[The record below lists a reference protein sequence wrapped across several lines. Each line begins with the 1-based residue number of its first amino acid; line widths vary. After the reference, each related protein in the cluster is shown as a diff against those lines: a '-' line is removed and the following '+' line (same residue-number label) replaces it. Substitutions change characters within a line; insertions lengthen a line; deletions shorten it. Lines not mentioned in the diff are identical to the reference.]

1 MNTIGVW
8 QLDHPIND
16 AKVVY
21 GKALNMTIKKIKYHR
36 VYEDVIEQIERLIL
50 EGNLSPGDVL
60 PTERELAQAFGISR
74 GTLREAFRILEREGL
89 IEARPGGGRF
99 LSKAPNKAEDKN
111 RIMDSIERATII
123 ELLEAREIFE
133 TGIVELAAMRAT
145 EQDIA
150 EIQSA
155 FEKWGEIDADSEDP
169 VNPDQAF
176 HLSIAKATHNVV
188 LVNLIELH
196 MDLLQ
201 RTLSKT
207 EKIPG
212 RKSEVYDEH
221 LLILQAIKNR
231 SPEIAKQAL
240 LHHLKKVK
248 ENIQANVVGHTN
260 G

>member
-1 MNTIGVW
+1 
-8 QLDHPIND
+8 
-16 AKVVY
+16 
-21 GKALNMTIKKIKYHR
+21 MTIKKIKYHR
-36 VYEDVIEQIERLIL
+36 VYEDVIEQIENIIL
-50 EGNLSPGDVL
+50 EGNLAPGDVL

-89 IEARPGGGRF
+89 IETRPGGGRF
-99 LSKAPNKAEDKN
+99 LSKNLTKAEDTK
-111 RIMDSIERATII
+111 RILENIERATIM

-150 EIQSA
+150 EIESA
-155 FEKWGEIDADSEDP
+155 LERWGTIDSDSDDP

-188 LVNLIELH
+188 LVNLIDLH

-201 RTLSKT
+201 KTLTKT
-207 EKIPG
+207 VDIPG
-212 RKSEVYDEH
+212 RKSEVYKEH
-221 LLILQAIKNR
+221 DAILQAIKEKD
-231 SPEIAKQAL
+231 PAKAKAAL
-240 LHHLKKVK
+240 LYHLHQVKQNVSSNKV
-248 ENIQANVVGHTN
+248 ESN